1 MNAYEQIGN
10 DETIMTNLYRYAVIA
25 RIFGISPDENMDIK
39 VLSEKSRREMRVDD
53 FNEGINRLAMLFG
66 AGFIDEDTFC
76 FMEKNCIDYR
86 SDLKA
91 AEDLIVSQ
99 NDAAPEDKT
108 TPALIQNAL
117 RCAAYSKK
125 YKEMQAVSFNEALQ
139 MTERTHIYIKDGVM
153 RARDKE
159 FLAFLADI
167 DEPMGHL
174 QDNGVYV
181 ENKSNIEQMALDDN
195 TVCDD
200 FPVIFRMR
208 NANIYSALFDKIYGK
223 EFIRYAK
230 ENKITLDD
238 KNCDMKYRKYIERV
252 KLHFDIR
259 HYERKRQICGDTVNW
274 FDYAPSID
282 GTITDNLKGLTEMKS
297 IDLEET
303 QHYDEDTLIE
313 KATAKYR
320 NTYAF
325 GAEAVIEV
333 YHNSKEMLFTID
345 GVRDR
350 AFVESMRAE
359 FNIPARHNE
368 QPAQYYAPQERKPAY
383 FGRETAP
390 QEKGN
395 VPTYYNRDGYKDIQN
410 KEYIRTDARTAYTI
424 SKEAQKFGIEHSVKY
439 DGEKSVVTLDGV
451 KNRDFIAAVR
461 KEFNI
466 PETSR
471 PERQPEKPA
480 YFGHRETP
488 QESRAPY
495 PARDNNSQRKEA
507 TYYNREGFKD
517 IQNKTYIRTDS
528 RTAYA
533 ISKEAQKYGI
543 EHSVKYDGEKS
554 AVTMDGVKDRDF
566 IETVKR
572 MAEWAEKVQ
581 VMEAQNKNRSRYN
594 GAR

>member
-39 VLSEKSRREMRVDD
+39 ELSDKSRREMRVDD

-86 SDLKA
+86 ADLKA

-167 DEPMGHL
+167 GEPMGHL

-181 ENKSNIEQMALDDN
+181 ENKSNIEQMALDEN

-208 NANIYSALFDKIYGK
+208 SANIYSALFDKIYGK

-230 ENKITLDD
+230 ENKIPLDD

-297 IDLEET
+297 VDLEET

-313 KATAKYR
+313 KAAAKYR

-333 YHNSKEMLFTID
+333 YHNSKEMLFTVTDGRLVEVDKEKFHRQLFDFDKIWGIIQMCSRNGQIRKMNDRIVIPEDIWNEISPDEREYADRLIKEQYSRQLERRKSNKLIMSLSALKASAENARRKKDELSAKQKAAEQRQNDKKEKRED
-345 GVRDR
+345 GV
-350 AFVESMRAE
+350 
-359 FNIPARHNE
+359 
-368 QPAQYYAPQERKPAY
+368 
-383 FGRETAP
+383 ET
-390 QEKGN
+390 
-395 VPTYYNRDGYKDIQN
+395 
-410 KEYIRTDARTAYTI
+410 
-424 SKEAQKFGIEHSVKY
+424 
-439 DGEKSVVTLDGV
+439 
-451 KNRDFIAAVR
+451 
-461 KEFNI
+461 
-466 PETSR
+466 
-471 PERQPEKPA
+471 
-480 YFGHRETP
+480 
-488 QESRAPY
+488 
-495 PARDNNSQRKEA
+495 
-507 TYYNREGFKD
+507 
-517 IQNKTYIRTDS
+517 
-528 RTAYA
+528 
-533 ISKEAQKYGI
+533 
-543 EHSVKYDGEKS
+543 
-554 AVTMDGVKDRDF
+554 
-566 IETVKR
+566 
-572 MAEWAEKVQ
+572 
-581 VMEAQNKNRSRYN
+581 
-594 GAR
+594 